1 MNIKCEANA
10 NQQYLIIMLYSSF
23 YTLRGSLNTRAV
35 FSSLCFICKFFH
47 CCIYLCW
54 CNAPFS
60 PFLSSIHLFNAYLS
74 SPPLSLSIY
83 LSHSPAHTWL
93 SSSHPNIFRG
103 EIIFSVKHPAVHRFT
118 ICCKQTWRH
127 WRKRYRRRL

>member
-35 FSSLCFICKFFH
+35 FSVFGLYANPFTAAFTYVDAMLHFLLSYLPSICSMH
-47 CCIYLCW
+47 IYL
-54 CNAPFS
+54 
-60 PFLSSIHLFNAYLS
+60 L
-74 SPPLSLSIY
+74 PLSLSIY

-118 ICCKQTWRH
+118 ICCKQT
-127 WRKRYRRRL
+127 